1 MPIENSVVA
10 QVSGQ
15 QRYVIL
21 NLKVKVMVLVN
32 LITATLVTL
41 NSLCHLQFP
50 ALLTAVRA
58 VQSTYSVVNFGVEMA
73 FISAPFVAIKC

>member
-41 NSLCHLQFP
+41 NSLCHLQLP
-50 ALLTAVRA
+50 AVWA
-58 VQSTYSVVNFGVEMA
+58 VQSTYSVVNFLCRNG
-73 FISAPFVAIKC
+73 FYFCPIRSN